1 MAQRSGLAMEQ
12 IERIENNID
21 IPSLAPLIK
30 IARVLGVR
38 LGTFL
43 DDQDEVGPV
52 VCRKKEAKDAIS
64 FSNNAIHSRKHMEY
78 HSLSKSKADRHME
91 PFIIDVMPTEDTDF
105 VLSSHEGEEFIM
117 VTATYQRIIG
127 HEMVG
132 VVAEVGDTVSS
143 LKIGDR
149 VIINQVTSCGHCY
162 PCSKNRGN
170 VCDNLKVRGVHID
183 GGYREYNAVPESD
196 CYLLPDSLSDQDAVM
211 IEPTTIAIQSCT
223 RAELEKDDMLLI
235 YGAGALGSSILKIAH
250 TICDHIIVADIMDD
264 KLSEAREHGAQFTI
278 NAATEDFQAKVLEY
292 THGRGATVSI
302 DAACV
307 KNSLLL
313 LLQATGNAGRV
324 ITMGFSTAP
333 TEVNQFLI
341 TSKELDVR
349 GSRLQNKMF
358 RKSN

>member
-1 MAQRSGLAMEQ
+1 MKAVQ
-12 IERIENNID
+12 IVKPNQLEVIEVPMPELTEKDN
-21 IPSLAPLIK
+21 
-30 IARVLGVR
+30 VLVKMTAAGICGSDVGIYH
-38 LGTFL
+38 GT
-43 DDQDEVGPV
+43 
-52 VCRKKEAKDAIS
+52 
-64 FSNNAIHSRKHMEY
+64 NA
-78 HSLSKSKADRHME
+78 A
-91 PFIIDVMPTEDTDF
+91 
-105 VLSSHEGEEFIM
+105 
-117 VTATYQRIIG
+117 ATYPRIIG

-132 VVAEVGDTVSS
+132 VVSKVGENVTH
-143 LKIGDR
+143 LKAGDR
-149 VIINQVTSCGHCY
+149 VIVNQVTSCGHCY

-183 GGYREYNAVPESD
+183 GGYREYIAVPEND
-196 CYLLPDSLSDQDAVM
+196 CYILPKSLSDEDAVM

-223 RAELEKDDMLLI
+223 RAELEKEDMLLI

-264 KLSEAREHGAQFTI
+264 KLAEAKQNGASYTI
-278 NAATEDFQAKVLEY
+278 NVATENFQEKVLEY
-292 THGRGATVSI
+292 TKGRGATVSI

-324 ITMGFSTAP
+324 ITMGFSTAA

-358 RKSN
+358 GKAIEMIEKGTLDLNHSISHTFPLTKAQEAFDFVDSRDPSIRKIVFTFDF